1 MHNQYLYL
9 FLIILIVSQPELI
22 HYLDSNILGKILLV
36 GSVVFFSSLNSMIG
50 YIFLFAIVC
59 ILASSQVSTIFKTE
73 GMRSLSYSEIVDP
86 TTIIEPSKNDGNTGD
101 KGDRERM
108 EVLIQRQQTS
118 EKVYDFSP
126 IQLYEP
132 SACEPNLKESYLNYS
147 EVSN

>member
-50 YIFLFAIVC
+50 YMFLFAIVC

-73 GMRSLSYSEIVDP
+73 GMRSLSYSEIVVP
-86 TTIIEPSKNDGNTGD
+86 NTAVEPSKNDGNT
-101 KGDRERM
+101 GDRERM

-132 SACEPNLKESYLNYS
+132 SACEPTFKESYLNYS